1 MRLSATLSLYLGRQF
16 LGGIVLIFCC
26 MLALVFLFDVIEL
39 LRRSAGRE
47 DADFAIIMQMA
58 LLNLPTLAQK
68 LLPFAAL
75 FGGLMT
81 YSRLTKSNE
90 LIVTRAAGVSV
101 WQFLAPGLAI
111 ALLIGIFQITVFNPV
126 AAVMIAKYEQLEA
139 RFLEGRQSLLAV
151 SGTGLW
157 LRQADEFGQSVIHA
171 QRVSSAGTELQK
183 VIIFLYKGADEFVGR
198 IDAESAVLHEGY
210 WALNDVLLTRPDEAA
225 TREPTYK
232 LRTSLTLEQI
242 QDSFASP
249 ETLSFWSLPKFILT
263 LEAAGFSA
271 VRHRLYWH
279 ATLATPLLLC
289 AMVLLAATFSLR
301 LTRRRY
307 TGLLIAVG
315 VMAGFLLYFV
325 SDVVFALGIAGN
337 LPVVLAAWTPTGV
350 STMFG
355 LALLFH
361 LEDG

>member
-1 MRLSATLSLYLGRQF
+1 MRLSATLSFYLGRQF
-16 LGGIVLIFCC
+16 LTGIALVFCS
-26 MLALVFLFDVIEL
+26 MLALVFLFDLIEL
-39 LRRSAGRE
+39 LRRAAGR
-47 DADFAIIMQMA
+47 DAADFAIVAEMA

-126 AAVMIAKYEQLEA
+126 AAVLVSRYEHLEA
-139 RFLEGRQSLLAV
+139 RYLEGRQSLLAV
-151 SGTGLW
+151 AGTGLW
-157 LRQADEFGQSVIHA
+157 LRQADKFGQSVIHA

-183 VIIFLYKGADEFVGR
+183 VIIFLYRGADEFVGR
-198 IDAESAVLHEGY
+198 IDADTAVLRPGRWE
-210 WALNDVLLTRPDEAA
+210 LSDVLLTRPDEAA
-225 TREPTYK
+225 VRHENYN
-232 LRTSLTLEQI
+232 LHTSLTLEQI

-263 LEAAGFSA
+263 LEAAGFTA

-307 TGLLIAVG
+307 TGLLMAVG

-325 SDVVFALGIAGN
+325 SDVVFALGLAGN

-350 STMFG
+350 SAMFG

>member
-1 MRLSATLSLYLGRQF
+1 MRLSGTLSYYLGRQF
-16 LGGIVLIFCC
+16 LGGIGLIFCC
-26 MLALVFLFDVIEL
+26 MLSLVFLFDIIEL

-47 DADFAIIMQMA
+47 AAGFIIVFQMA

-75 FGGLMT
+75 FGGLMV

-90 LIVTRAAGVSV
+90 LIVARAAGVSV
-101 WQFLAPGLAI
+101 WQFLAPGIVI
-111 ALLIGIFQITVFNPV
+111 AMLLGVFQVTVFNPL
-126 AAVMIAKYEQLEA
+126 AAVLISKYEQLEA
-139 RFLEGRQSLLAV
+139 RYLEGRQSLLAV
-151 SGTGLW
+151 SSTGLW

-183 VIIFLYKGADEFVGR
+183 VIIFLYRGADEFVGR
-198 IDAESAVLHEGY
+198 IDAETATLKDGY
-210 WALNDVLLTRPDEAA
+210 WELKDALTTRPDQAA
-225 TREPTYK
+225 VRQDTAT
-232 LRTSLTLEQI
+232 LQTSLTLEQI

-249 ETLSFWSLPKFILT
+249 ETLSFWSLPSFILT

-279 ATLATPLLLC
+279 STLATPLLLC
-289 AMVLLAATFSLR
+289 SMVLLAATFSLR

-315 VMAGFLLYFV
+315 VMTGFLLYFV
-325 SDVVFALGIAGN
+325 SDVVFALGLAGK

-350 STMFG
+350 SALFG

>member
-1 MRLSATLSLYLGRQF
+1 MRLSGTLSYYLGRQF
-16 LGGIVLIFCC
+16 LAGIGLIFCC
-26 MLALVFLFDVIEL
+26 MLSLVFLFDLIEL
-39 LRRSAGRE
+39 LRRSAGRDE
-47 DADFAIIMQMA
+47 AGFAIVAEMA
-58 LLNLPTLAQK
+58 LLNMPTLAQK

-75 FGGLMT
+75 FGGLMV

-90 LIVTRAAGVSV
+90 LIVARAAGVSV
-101 WQFLAPGLAI
+101 WQFLAPGLVI
-111 ALLIGIFQITVFNPV
+111 AVLIGIFQITVFNPL
-126 AAVMIAKYEQLEA
+126 AAVLVSRYEQLEA
-139 RFLEGRQSLLAV
+139 RYLEGRQSLLAV

-171 QRVSSAGTELQK
+171 QQVSSAGTELQK
-183 VIIFLYKGADEFVGR
+183 VIVFLYRGADEFVGR
-198 IDAESAVLHEGY
+198 IDAESATLKNGRWELKD
-210 WALNDVLLTRPDEAA
+210 ALLTRPDEAA
-225 TREPTYK
+225 VRQDHFE

-249 ETLSFWSLPKFILT
+249 ETLSFWALPKFILT

-279 ATLATPLLLC
+279 STLATPVLLC

-301 LTRRRY
+301 LTRRRF

-315 VMAGFLLYFV
+315 VMTGFLLYFV
-325 SDVVFALGIAGN
+325 SDVVFALGLAGN
-337 LPVVLAAWTPTGV
+337 LPVVLAAWTPAGA
-350 STMFG
+350 SALFG

>member
-1 MRLSATLSLYLGRQF
+1 MRLSTTLSLYLGRQF
-16 LGGIVLIFCC
+16 LGGIGLIFGC
-26 MLALVFLFDVIEL
+26 MMALVFLFDFIEH

-47 DADFAIIMQMA
+47 DAAFIIIVQMT

-75 FGGLMT
+75 FGGLMV
-81 YSRLTKSNE
+81 YSRLTRSNE
-90 LIVTRAAGVSV
+90 LIVARAAGISV
-101 WQFLAPGLAI
+101 WQFLAPGLII
-111 ALLIGIFQITVFNPV
+111 ALLLGVFQVTVFNPL
-126 AAVMIAKYEQLEA
+126 AAVLISKYEQLES
-139 RFLEGRQSLLAV
+139 RYLEGRQSQLAV

-171 QRVSSAGTELQK
+171 QQVSSAGTELQK
-183 VIIFLYKGADEFVGR
+183 VIIFLYHGADQFVGR
-198 IDAESAVLHEGY
+198 IDAESATLRDGY
-210 WALNDVLLTRPDEAA
+210 WELKDALETRPDEAA
-225 TREPTYK
+225 IRNEHYS
-232 LRTSLTLEQI
+232 LRTTLTLEQI

-249 ETLSFWSLPKFILT
+249 ETLSFWTLPKFILT

-279 ATLATPLLLC
+279 STLATPLLLC

-301 LTRRRY
+301 LTRRRF

-315 VMAGFLLYFV
+315 VMTGFLLYFI
-325 SDVVFALGIAGN
+325 SDVMFALGLAGN
-337 LPVVLAAWTPTGV
+337 LPVAMAAWTPTGV
-350 STMFG
+350 SALFG